1 MEVTLKNVNYRYKNK
16 KLLERINLKIED
28 NHITGIIGEYK
39 SLLCELIDSLKKP
52 STGSIL
58 VGALEINKENLKTVR
73 KEVSLIRQNAYDQ
86 FFTDNVKEEMMF
98 LISRL
103 NYKPRDLNK
112 KMNQA
117 LLLVG
122 LDKSYLNKSIQ
133 SLSSGEKKLFQVAIS
148 LIYNP
153 SIIIFDEPF
162 ATLDYSNQ
170 KKLSKLIKLLKEKY
184 NKTVIIASNNCDLLY
199 ELTDDIVILKKG
211 HIIAADDTV
220 KVYQDIELLK
230 DNEIEM
236 PNLVKFTMLARAKK
250 VKLSYHRDIRD
261 LIKDVYKHV

>member
-1 MEVTLKNVNYRYKNK
+1 
-16 KLLERINLKIED
+16 
-28 NHITGIIGEYK
+28 
-39 SLLCELIDSLKKP
+39 
-52 STGSIL
+52 
-58 VGALEINKENLKTVR
+58 
-73 KEVSLIRQNAYDQ
+73 
-86 FFTDNVKEEMMF
+86 MF

-236 PNLVKFTMLARAKK
+236 PNLVKFTMLAKAKK

>member
-1 MEVTLKNVNYRYKNK
+1 MEVTLKNISYRYKNK

-39 SLLCELIDSLKKP
+39 SLLCEMIDSIQIP
-52 STGSIL
+52 SSGSIL
-58 VGALEINKENLKTVR
+58 IGELEINKVNLKVVR
-73 KEVSLIRQNAYDQ
+73 KEVSLIKQNASDQ
-86 FFTDNVKEEMMF
+86 FFTDNVKEEMLF

-103 NYKPRDLNK
+103 NYQPKDINK
-112 KMNQA
+112 KMKQS

-122 LDKSYLNKSIQ
+122 LDESYLNKSIR

-153 SIIIFDEPF
+153 SVIIFDEPF
-162 ATLDYSNQ
+162 VELDYSNQ
-170 KKLSKLIKLLKEKY
+170 KKLAKLIKLLKEKY

-211 HIIAADDTV
+211 HIIAADNTV
-220 KVYQDIELLK
+220 KVYQNISLLK
-230 DNEIEM
+230 DNDIEI
-236 PNLVKFTMLARAKK
+236 PNLVKFTMLAKAKK
-250 VKLSYHRDIRD
+250 VKLSYHRDVRD